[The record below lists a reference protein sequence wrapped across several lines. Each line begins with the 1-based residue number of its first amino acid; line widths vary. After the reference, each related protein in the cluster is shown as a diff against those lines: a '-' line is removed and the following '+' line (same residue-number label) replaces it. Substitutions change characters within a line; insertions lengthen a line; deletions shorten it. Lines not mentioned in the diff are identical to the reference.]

1 MLVLAPALERIVR
14 ELHASGFRPLIVGGA
29 VRDALA
35 GLNPKD
41 IDIEVYGI
49 TYQRLAETLSAH
61 GRIDL
66 VGKSFGVVKFAAPS
80 GDACD
85 FSVPR
90 RDNKIG
96 LHHRDF
102 RTTFD
107 PSITPRQAA
116 SRR

>member
-1 MLVLAPALERIVR
+1 MLVLAPALDRIVR

-29 VRDALA
+29 VRDAL
-35 GLNPKD
+35 LRLDFKD

-49 TYQRLAETLSAH
+49 TYDQLADLLAVH

-66 VGKSFGVVKFAAPS
+66 VGKSFGVVKFASPS

-107 PSITPRQAA
+107 PSITPREAA
-116 SRR
+116 